1 MQNTN
6 LTTITKMKYFHH
18 PSGLLPRL
26 LLLLLFTMGAVAC
39 TKEDNPDQ
47 PTSDDVATVKMSLD
61 DVEIRNGDLYSGED
75 LIKKVRIF
83 VFREGLNG
91 LWALDNQKLF
101 ISGQSDFQN
110 PFAISAHAG
119 PRHIYVIANEPD
131 ALTTKLNKILFKKE
145 LDDIQAPDVN
155 GPIVQPFTMTGM
167 VIATLN
173 PQNTVEANVSLN
185 RIAAKITLDIKQV
198 TPGSNVIKIT
208 NVQILRNAKN
218 SRLLEGSTSKPTG
231 YWNWMNVY
239 DVPLTNNGSAQ
250 SIIPAAAPLYVYE
263 NIGSA
268 ADSTGRATQ
277 LVVDALYN
285 GIKTRYYAYV
295 NDQTTTA
302 DHHYAIHRNH
312 HYKLDGTITKI
323 GEFSSL
329 LLTTT
334 VLPWTVEN
342 LDHGFL
348 VPYFALIQPENILE
362 LPQNNVTISNP
373 LTIQI
378 KIKGTD
384 GSQWHATLDNGLE
397 FGFDTVNGVN
407 TGEADGYTGY
417 TVIVKPLKAPTN
429 HDRQAKL
436 YFTVN
441 GKKVVLKKGNGVQLT
456 DITIV
461 QQGH

>member
-101 ISGQSDFQN
+101 VSGQSEFQN
-110 PFAISAHAG
+110 PFTISAHAG
-119 PRHIYVIANEPD
+119 PRQIYVIANEPD
-131 ALTTKLNKILFKKE
+131 ALTTKLDKILFKKE
-145 LDDIQAPDVN
+145 LENIQAPEAN
-155 GPIVQPFTMTGM
+155 ASIAQPFTMTG
-167 VIATLN
+167 IGTATLN
-173 PQNTVEANVSLN
+173 PHSAVQANICLK
-185 RIAAKITLDIKQV
+185 RIVAKITLDIKQA
-198 TPGSNVIKIT
+198 TAAGDAMKIT
-208 NVQILRNAKN
+208 NVQILRNAKD
-218 SRLLEGSTSKPTG
+218 SRLLEGNTNSTTG
-231 YWNWMNVY
+231 YWDWTKAY
-239 DVPLTNNGSAQ
+239 DLPLTNNGSAQ
-250 SIIPAAAPLYVYE
+250 SLIPASAPLYVYE

-268 ADSTGRATQ
+268 ADSAGRATQ
-277 LVVDALYN
+277 LLVEAIYN

-302 DHHYAIHRNH
+302 DHHYSIHRNH

-329 LLTTT
+329 HLTTT
-334 VLPWTVEN
+334 VLPWTVEEHQY
-342 LDHGFL
+342 DFL
-348 VPYFALIQPENILE
+348 KPHLVSIVPENAVTT
-362 LPQNNVTISNP
+362 PQYIMPSN
-373 LTIQI
+373 IVKEFKI
-378 KIKGTD
+378 RIKGGT
-384 GSQWHATLDNGLE
+384 GNPSARWNATLDNGLD
-397 FGFDTVNGVN
+397 FGFEGVHE
-407 TGEADGYTGY
+407 GLADGVTEQ
-417 TVIVKPLKAPTN
+417 TVRVKALKPFINKERRTALSFSI
-429 HDRQAKL
+429 D
-436 YFTVN
+436 
-441 GKKVVLKKGNGVQLT
+441 GKKVILNTGAGQQ
-456 DITIV
+456 ITEIIII
-461 QQGH
+461 QKAI